1 MCFSIQSIVGK
12 IIWFIYLIFY
22 SFTISNVKIYSIHQE
37 SDSSGISRVFAFM
50 VPMTLL
56 TFLPCYYG
64 NELSVASEKIPIAF
78 FHSKWFMND
87 SKFRKTALIFMEN
100 VKQTMKIDSY
110 GLFIANLNSF
120 TSMINS
126 SYSLFAVLK
135 KMNSK

>member
-1 MCFSIQSIVGK
+1 
-12 IIWFIYLIFY
+12 
-22 SFTISNVKIYSIHQE
+22 
-37 SDSSGISRVFAFM
+37 M